1 MAKSFYIPVKSAE
14 KNSTKIIGNQ
24 QITFDEKRK
33 NNIFISSNNKNEP
46 TINADLNKNI
56 LTIKFEPGSPAL
68 ERMLKVEGALKFLKA
83 DGTFEF
89 PIKSV
94 TVDGKENFSFEI
106 ESIKY
111 TFNVT
116 ADNFVVQD
124 ENKVKTQISATPDNV
139 FNASLSEDFFANLNL
154 GAKAPAPKI
163 NVTSLPIQTFDY
175 LNTNPEVAKK
185 YGLESFHLR
194 NLHLL
199 KVDGQI
205 LIARGNTITPIAD
218 KDVDR
223 AIFFAENGSSFRV
236 AFGMQMNRN
245 GQITE
250 AVGMASLSRKELEAL
265 QTFLGHSDKV
275 LTQAEYDALKIYP
288 KNLVSYKETT
298 KRADNASPLPP
309 RPPRDRTGVIPED
322 IIVDPPPP
330 DDTVEPP
337 PEDGGSPD
345 DTVEP
350 PPEDKDKKKKSPE
363 QEDDGGT
370 VEPPPED
377 KTDGQD
383 KGDDKVEPEPPKDG
397 GKTGDTIEPEPP
409 KDGDKKG
416 DTIEPEPPKD
426 NQHDDTVDPPPTEK
440 EDEGEGR
447 NKGDG
452 GTGGGNGGDGSDGEN
467 GGNGGGNGGD
477 GGDGGEHGIVP
488 FTPNLPQ
495 QSPEQEP
502 EESGDPTPL
511 NPGGDGGNGGN
522 GGGNG
527 GDSGDNGGSTNP
539 EGEPEQEG
547 GNGQQPA
554 APAQPAPAPAKSKKP
569 DFKKDA
575 LKITGALTKLLGFGL
590 IMASIAVP
598 GLVFLGALL
607 FLGGYISDDVVDLV
621 ETILKYRYDKK
632 ERRRN
637 QNARQAERTQD
648 RQQEQ
653 APELSQAQ
661 EQTQDEQLALTGE
674 DKLLLT
680 DGKEKSQDSNPELPG
695 GTPPLLGG
703 EANELGLD
711 EEGLRVQDEY
721 EAGWDIVHQTHDKYV
736 QEKNEL
742 FAAAEQAISEERA
755 EVQRLQSRAEALRV
769 AATTPEQK
777 AKAEKLA
784 MEASSRQAALTIKEA
799 EFNKYK
805 EEIATIVET
814 DMAPTVKGIAA
825 DRKEVET
832 LREEILAQENEGAVR
847 LDDGTFYYEAASDR
861 KKKRAAEQAATAS
874 QDILRTELSEE
885 ERKAQVAQEEVV
897 REDQMAQA
905 RHIEEEKKTLV
916 EKMKKVNESQEQAVQ
931 QDSGP
936 YAKVKSVLN
945 KISQL
950 FGKNKTQTAVQ
961 NVDMQQN

>member
-163 NVTSLPIQTFDY
+163 NVTSLPIQTFNY

-236 AFGMQMNRN
+236 AFGMKMNRN
-245 GQITE
+245 SQITE
-250 AVGMASLSRKELEAL
+250 AVGMASLSRKDLEAL

-337 PEDGGSPD
+337 PEDGGKTD
-345 DTVEP
+345 DHVEP
-350 PPEDKDKKKKSPE
+350 
-363 QEDDGGT
+363 
-370 VEPPPED
+370 EPPKD

-383 KGDDKVEPEPPKDG
+383 KGDDKGDDTVEPEPPKDG
-397 GKTGDTIEPEPP
+397 GKTD
-409 KDGDKKG
+409 DHV
-416 DTIEPEPPKD
+416 EPEPPKD
-426 NQHDDTVDPPPTEK
+426 NQHDDTVDPPPSEK
-440 EDEGEGR
+440 QDDGESR
-447 NKGDG
+447 NKGGG
-452 GTGGGNGGDGSDGEN
+452 GTGGGNGGND
-467 GGNGGGNGGD
+467 GGNGGD

-522 GGGNG
+522 NDG

-607 FLGGYISDDVVDLV
+607 FLGGYISNDVVDLV

-950 FGKNKTQTAVQ
+950 FGKNKTQIAVQ